1 MAGIPLKYNLRSMR
15 VRFTATMVAVLGIAG
30 VVAVFLAMLAM
41 ARGFS
46 ETLKS
51 SGSEDNAIVLR
62 GGATSEI
69 QSAVTLEQIKVIG
82 DTPGVARD
90 ASGSP
95 IISPEVVVNATLP
108 RASTGDETACL
119 IRGVSPKAF
128 DVRSTVKMMQG
139 RCFNPGIN
147 EVIVGR
153 HAAELYNAS
162 VGGTLS
168 FNDQAWAVVGIFD
181 AGGSSFDSE
190 VWCDA
195 VLLNQAYKRQVNI
208 FQSVTVKLAA
218 PSVFAAFQDALTADP
233 RMTIAAEREIIYY
246 ENQSKAFTKFIR
258 AIGSL
263 IAFIMAIGAVF
274 AALNTM
280 YAAVSAR
287 SSEIATM
294 RALGFAGSNIVVSFL
309 CESLT
314 IAFFG
319 GILGSLLILPL
330 NGFTASTT
338 NMSTFSHLVFAFRI
352 TPDLVAQGLVFAL
365 IMGFFGGLF
374 PALHAARQPIAA
386 TLRGM

>member
-1 MAGIPLKYNLRSMR
+1 MAGIPLKYNVRSMR

-51 SGSEDNAIVLR
+51 SGSEGNAIVLR

-69 QSAVTLEQIKVIG
+69 QSAVTLEQIKVIA
-82 DTPGVARD
+82 DAPGVSRD
-90 ASGSP
+90 GAGAA

-108 RASTGDETACL
+108 RASSGDETACL

-128 DVRSTVKMMQG
+128 DVRSTIRMLKG
-139 RCFNPGIN
+139 RRFTPGIN
-147 EVIVGR
+147 EVIVGKY
-153 HAAELYNAS
+153 AAELYNAMI
-162 VGGTLS
+162 GGTLS
-168 FNDQAWAVVGIFD
+168 FNDQQWAVVGVFD

-190 VWCDA
+190 VWCDG
-195 VLLNQAYKRQVNI
+195 VLLNQAYKRPANI
-208 FQSVTVKLAA
+208 FQSVTVKLTS
-218 PSVFAAFQDALTADP
+218 PAAFTALQEALSADP
-233 RMTIAAEREIIYY
+233 RMTISAEREITYY
-246 ENQSKAFTKFIR
+246 ENQSKMFTKFIR

-294 RALGFAGSNIVVSFL
+294 RALGFVGSNIVVSFL

-314 IAFFG
+314 IAVFG
-319 GILGSLLILPL
+319 AVLGSLLILPL

-338 NMSTFSHLVFAFRI
+338 NLSTFSHLVFAFRI
-352 TPDLVAQGLVFAL
+352 TPDLIAQGLVFAL
-365 IMGFFGGLF
+365 FMGFFGGLF

>member
-1 MAGIPLKYNLRSMR
+1 MR

-51 SGSEDNAIVLR
+51 SGSEGNAIVLR

-69 QSAVTLEQIKVIG
+69 QSAVTLEQIKVIA
-82 DTPGVARD
+82 DAPGVSRD
-90 ASGSP
+90 GAGAA

-108 RASTGDETACL
+108 RASSGDETACL

-128 DVRSTVKMMQG
+128 DVRSTIRMLKG
-139 RCFNPGIN
+139 RRFTPGIN
-147 EVIVGR
+147 EVIVGKY
-153 HAAELYNAS
+153 AAELYNAMI
-162 VGGTLS
+162 GGTLS
-168 FNDQAWAVVGIFD
+168 FNDQQWAVVGVFD

-190 VWCDA
+190 VWCDG
-195 VLLNQAYKRQVNI
+195 VLLNQAYKRPANI
-208 FQSVTVKLAA
+208 FQSVTVKLTS
-218 PSVFAAFQDALTADP
+218 PAAFTALQEALSADP
-233 RMTIAAEREIIYY
+233 RMTISAEREITYY
-246 ENQSKAFTKFIR
+246 ENQSKMFTKFIR

-294 RALGFAGSNIVVSFL
+294 RALGFVGSNIVVSFL

-314 IAFFG
+314 IAVFG
-319 GILGSLLILPL
+319 AVLGSLLILPL

-338 NMSTFSHLVFAFRI
+338 NLSTFSHLVFAFRI
-352 TPDLVAQGLVFAL
+352 TPDLIAQGLVFAL
-365 IMGFFGGLF
+365 FMGFFGGLF